1 MNDVFPE
8 FGSTAAANAGTGQ
21 PKSHRGKWIAGIL
34 VALLAVTG
42 LAAWS
47 AAGQY
52 NELQHNDVRVDVCWH
67 NVLNQYTRRANLIPN
82 LVSVVKSYA
91 AHESELFNQ
100 LAATRA
106 SLASLAASVADG
118 RNPDSSNSFQV
129 AQNKLSAQLTRL
141 LVVAEQYPE
150 LKSSA
155 LFQDLMAQLEGT
167 ENRIAFARQ
176 KYIESV
182 ADYNFGIRRFPTSLI
197 AAQAGFKQK
206 ATITVD
212 NEAVVLAPLKLDLK

>member
-8 FGSTAAANAGTGQ
+8 FGNTAAANAGTGQ
-21 PKSHRGKWIAGIL
+21 PKSHKGKWIAGIL

-42 LAAWS
+42 FTAWS
-47 AAGQY
+47 AVGQY

-82 LVSVVKSYA
+82 LVSVVKTYA

-106 SLASLAASVADG
+106 SLAALSASVADG
-118 RNPDSSNSFQV
+118 RNPDNSNAFQA

-167 ENRIAFARQ
+167 ENRIAYVRQ

-197 AAQAGFKQK
+197 AAQAGFKPK